1 MCEVN
6 QLKLADLSLHQ
17 ITENMEIKGKI
28 HEISEVT
35 NVTDT
40 FKKRELIVEYAEN
53 PSYPE
58 FIKFEALQDKVSL
71 FDNFKVGDQV
81 EVSFNLRGRPWTDR
95 NGKTSYFNTLVV
107 WRITALTGAGQNAGK
122 ALSPQPEFASPVD
135 INSAQGEEDDLPF

>member
-1 MCEVN
+1 M
-6 QLKLADLSLHQ
+6 D
-17 ITENMEIKGKI
+17 IKGKV

-71 FDNFKVGDQV
+71 FDNVKVGDQV
-81 EVSFNLRGRPWTDR
+81 DVSFNLRGRPWTDR
-95 NGKTSYFNTLVV
+95 NGKTAYFNSLVA
-107 WRITALTGAGQNAGK
+107 WRITVLTDANLQDAANTK
-122 ALSPQPEFASPVD
+122 PQSQQPEFASPVD
-135 INSAQGEEDDLPF
+135 INSAPSEEDDLPF

>member
-1 MCEVN
+1 M
-6 QLKLADLSLHQ
+6 D
-17 ITENMEIKGKI
+17 IKGKV

-71 FDNFKVGDQV
+71 FDNVKVGDQV

-95 NGKTSYFNTLVV
+95 NGKTAYFNSLVA
-107 WRITALTGAGQNAGK
+107 WRITVLSGAHSQD
-122 ALSPQPEFASPVD
+122 SPQGSANAKSQSQQPEYASPVD
-135 INSAQGEEDDLPF
+135 ISSAPGAEDDLPF

>member
-1 MCEVN
+1 M
-6 QLKLADLSLHQ
+6 D
-17 ITENMEIKGKI
+17 IKGKV

-71 FDNFKVGDQV
+71 FDNVKVGDQV

-95 NGKTSYFNTLVV
+95 NGKTAYFNSLVV
-107 WRITALTGAGQNAGK
+107 WRITVLTGAQAQNQ
-122 ALSPQPEFASPVD
+122 QPEFASPID
-135 INSAQGEEDDLPF
+135 LNSAPGEEDDLPF